1 MRSAGYGYESQIS
14 GKDPPAKV
22 SSGKEKILPGDGKQ
36 SGSTIAVAPTGVFG
50 HEEKN
55 LTYGVPRLWPT
66 RPGVEEASNRAA
78 VPGQN
83 YAFRGLL
90 RVIAAESR

>member
-1 MRSAGYGYESQIS
+1 
-14 GKDPPAKV
+14 V
-22 SSGKEKILPGDGKQ
+22 SSGKEKITPGDGKQ
-36 SGSTIAVAPTGVFG
+36 SASTIAVTPTGVFG

-55 LTYGVPRLWPT
+55 PTYGSARLWPT
-66 RPGVEEASNRAA
+66 CPGVEEVPDRLA

-90 RVIAAESR
+90 RVVAAESR

>member
-1 MRSAGYGYESQIS
+1 M
-14 GKDPPAKV
+14 
-22 SSGKEKILPGDGKQ
+22 SSGKKISPGDEKQ
-36 SGSTIAVAPTGVFG
+36 SGSTIAVTPTGVFG

-55 LTYGVPRLWPT
+55 PTYGLARLWPT
-66 RPGVEEASNRAA
+66 RPGVGEASNRAA

-90 RVIAAESR
+90 RVVVAEAR